1 MITKEELIKKIKSDI
16 NTEESG
22 VALYTKHLK
31 DTLFFSGISKEKRK
45 RIVELLDR
53 LADESRIHEKTM
65 KALLSRIIKSD
76 RDVY

>member
-31 DTLFFSGISKEKRK
+31 DTFFFRDQQREEKKNR
-45 RIVELLDR
+45 
-53 LADESRIHEKTM
+53 
-65 KALLSRIIKSD
+65 
-76 RDVY
+76 